1 MNRRSVLQTLG
12 AGLAVAGSGCLGGGG
27 EVIVSVQ
34 QDVTVEP
41 GNAWMETEIPDL
53 SESGGAIE
61 YIVRAEQAFD
71 VYFFSD
77 ESDFE
82 QYNAYIKGDD
92 PDSTPP
98 GNSDFS
104 QAAVPAEGSD
114 LYEATT
120 DNGGNRQSV
129 ESTGPYYF
137 AVDHSSYRMEN
148 RVEEFD
154 DSLQAFVDLKVIRK
168 RSLI

>member
-1 MNRRSVLQTLG
+1 MG
-12 AGLAVAGSGCLGGGG
+12 AGLAVASSGCLGASG

-41 GNAWMETEIPDL
+41 GNAWMEKEIPDL
-53 SESGGAIE
+53 SDSGGAIE

-77 ESDFE
+77 ESDF
-82 QYNAYIKGDD
+82 QKYKAYINGDE
-92 PDSTPP
+92 PAATPP
-98 GNSDFS
+98 GNGEFS
-104 QAAVPAEGSD
+104 QAAVPAKNKD

-120 DNGGNRQSV
+120 DNDGGRESV
-129 ESTGPYYF
+129 EAAGPYYF
-137 AVDHSSYRMEN
+137 AVDHSNYRMEN
-148 RVEEFD
+148 RVDEYDEP
-154 DSLQAFVDLKVIRK
+154 LQAFVDLKVIRK